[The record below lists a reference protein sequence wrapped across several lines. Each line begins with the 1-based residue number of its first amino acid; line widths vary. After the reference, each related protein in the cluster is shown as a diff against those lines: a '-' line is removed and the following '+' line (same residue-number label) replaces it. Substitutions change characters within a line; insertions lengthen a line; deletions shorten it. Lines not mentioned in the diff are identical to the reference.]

1 MNAKSLLQYINE
13 STVSREYSKFV
24 FTRSVSE
31 ILETIANFG
40 EKIGLSRND
49 LSHIPI
55 KTLLQSFDSVDKNQI
70 NSVLKEVATY
80 EEKKH
85 EVSVAIRLP
94 QVLIDKD
101 GLYVIPFQVSHPN
114 FITNKQITA
123 SRIVIDSSNFNGT
136 LNGKIVVI
144 EGADPGYDWIFS
156 HKIAG
161 LITKY
166 GGANS
171 HMAIRCAE
179 FLIPAAI
186 GCGERQF
193 ELILEYDNVHLDCA
207 AGLLT
212 YVH

>member
-1 MNAKSLLQYINE
+1 MSPDSNRQSNQE
-13 STVSREYSKFV
+13 S
-24 FTRSVSE
+24 
-31 ILETIANFG
+31 NG
-40 EKIGLSRND
+40 E
-49 LSHIPI
+49 
-55 KTLLQSFDSVDKNQI
+55 DKNQI